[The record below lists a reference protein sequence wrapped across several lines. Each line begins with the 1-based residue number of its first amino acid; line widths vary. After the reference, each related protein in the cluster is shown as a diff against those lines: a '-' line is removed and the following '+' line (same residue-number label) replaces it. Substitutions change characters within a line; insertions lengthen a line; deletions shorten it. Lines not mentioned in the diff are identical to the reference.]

1 MEQQTYTEFLPISR
15 ADMEARGW
23 EQLDFVVVGGDAYVD
38 HPSFGT
44 AIISRLLEAEG
55 YKVGVLAQPRYTDCE
70 DFKRFGKPKYGFFIG
85 GGNVDSMVSHYSV
98 AKIPRAEDEYSPGGK
113 AGARPDRSATVYT
126 KLAKQAYPDLP
137 VILGGLE
144 ASLRR
149 FAHYD
154 YWLDTVLPSI
164 AEDSGADLISFGMGE
179 HQTVEIA
186 RRLAAGEPVET
197 ITDVNGTCYL
207 TDFDHLPQRYVECA
221 GFKKVASD
229 KTAYAKACR
238 IQMDN
243 QDVVS
248 GQIIVQ
254 KQSEKYLVQNIPA
267 KPLVRWELDKVY
279 ALPYTRR
286 YHPIYEAMGGVPAI
300 REVQFS
306 IIQNRGCFGGCNF
319 CAIQLHQGR
328 RVTSRSADSIVEE
341 AERMTHEPDFKGY
354 IHDVGG
360 PTANFRF
367 PSCRE
372 QMLRGMC
379 TGGKHCL
386 APTTCSH
393 MIVDHS
399 DYLKILRRVRELPG
413 VKKVFIRS
421 GIRFDYLMADP
432 DDTFFKELVEYHVS
446 GQLKVAPEH
455 CAPNTLA
462 YMGKPPIETFN
473 KFKDKFYELS
483 KKAGKKQYL
492 VPYLMS
498 SHPGST
504 LSDAVYLAEYL
515 YKNHMRPEQVQ
526 DFYPTPGTVSTCMF
540 YTGLDPYT
548 LKPVF
553 VEKTAEELIC
563 EFVVGGAMRSRKS
576 VNVPS
581 VSINLPSV
589 TEKDR
594 RFIEW
599 AVKNDVD
606 FIAHSFVRSARDIK
620 AVQDILD
627 AHGSKIKIISK
638 IENREGLD
646 NIDEII
652 EASYGI
658 MVARG
663 DLGVELPA
671 EAIPNTQRRIV
682 EKCICAKR
690 PVIIATQMLYS
701 MVKSPRPT
709 RAEVSDVASA
719 IYERVDAV
727 MLSDETAM
735 GDFPV
740 ESVETMARIAREIER
755 DETHFKPMIDMD
767 MVSVNHEITA
777 QLARSAVR
785 ASTNLPIKYVVL
797 DTKTGRTGRYLAAF
811 RGQKT
816 VMAVCYQLHAQRI
829 LALSYGVVPI
839 LRNQELK
846 DRYHFLIDALEVIE
860 QHQKLDGQDL
870 LAIVGGSFGPDGG
883 ASYVEIANVL
893 NIRRRNEEIVAAQ
906 KS

>member
-1 MEQQTYTEFLPISR
+1 MEHSTPQIYTEFLPISR

-267 KPLVRWELDKVY
+267 KPLVRGELDKVY

-286 YHPIYEAMGGVPAI
+286 YHPIYESMGGVPAI

-504 LSDAVYLAEYL
+504 LKDAVYLAEYAKQGKIVDIIRFAADAL
-515 YKNHMRPEQVQ
+515 ASVPSIVM
-526 DFYPTPGTVSTCMF
+526 
-540 YTGLDPYT
+540 GLFGYA
-548 LKPVF
+548 LF
-553 VEKTAEELIC
+553 VEAMGLGLSMVSAALALALLMLPIVMRTTEEAIRAVPRYIRWGAYGLGATKWQVVSKVVLPSAFGRIATGIVLAIGRAIGETA
-563 EFVVGGAMRSRKS
+563 VVLYTMGQA
-576 VNVPS
+576 
-581 VSINLPSV
+581 INLPISPLDSGRPMTV
-589 TEKDR
+589 HLYLL
-594 RFIEW
+594 
-599 AVKNDVD
+599 ANDG
-606 FIAHSFVRSARDIK
+606 INMNAAYGTALLLMAI
-620 AVQDILD
+620 IL
-627 AHGSKIKIISK
+627 A
-638 IENREGLD
+638 
-646 NIDEII
+646 
-652 EASYGI
+652 
-658 MVARG
+658 
-663 DLGVELPA
+663 
-671 EAIPNTQRRIV
+671 
-682 EKCICAKR
+682 
-690 PVIIATQMLYS
+690 
-701 MVKSPRPT
+701 
-709 RAEVSDVASA
+709 
-719 IYERVDAV
+719 
-727 MLSDETAM
+727 
-735 GDFPV
+735 F
-740 ESVETMARIAREIER
+740 
-755 DETHFKPMIDMD
+755 
-767 MVSVNHEITA
+767 
-777 QLARSAVR
+777 
-785 ASTNLPIKYVVL
+785 NLFA
-797 DTKTGRTGRYLAAF
+797 RYLS
-811 RGQKT
+811 RK
-816 VMAVCYQLHAQRI
+816 
-829 LALSYGVVPI
+829 
-839 LRNQELK
+839 
-846 DRYHFLIDALEVIE
+846 
-860 QHQKLDGQDL
+860 
-870 LAIVGGSFGPDGG
+870 
-883 ASYVEIANVL
+883 
-893 NIRRRNEEIVAAQ
+893 RR
-906 KS
+906 

>member
-1 MEQQTYTEFLPISR
+1 MDNSSPKIYTEFLPISR

-23 EQLDFVVVGGDAYVD
+23 DQLDFVVVGGDAYVD

-113 AGARPDRSATVYT
+113 GGARPDRSATVYT
-126 KLAKQAYPDLP
+126 KLAKEAYPDLP

-154 YWLDTVLPSI
+154 YWMDTVLPSI
-164 AEDSGADLISFGMGE
+164 AESSGADIISFGMGE

-186 RRLAAGEPVET
+186 RRLAAGEPVEQ
-197 ITDVNGTCYL
+197 ITDVDGTCYL
-207 TDFDHLPQRYVECA
+207 TDFDHLPERYVECA

-379 TGGKHCL
+379 NGGKHCL

-492 VPYLMS
+492 VPQKSKRILLIQKKPIESRFTFRSALGGVLMQETDLRS
-498 SHPGST
+498 ENKGDFEVVTKKQPTEDELDDFVFAQKVAKHCKSNAVALVKDSHLLAVGVGQTSRVAA
-504 LSDAVYLAEYL
+504 LKQAIEKAQHFGFDLRGAVLASDAFFPFDDCVTLA
-515 YKNHMRPEQVQ
+515 
-526 DFYPTPGTVSTCMF
+526 
-540 YTGLDPYT
+540 
-548 LKPVF
+548 
-553 VEKTAEELIC
+553 
-563 EFVVGGAMRSRKS
+563 
-576 VNVPS
+576 
-581 VSINLPSV
+581 
-589 TEKDR
+589 
-594 RFIEW
+594 
-599 AVKNDVD
+599 
-606 FIAHSFVRSARDIK
+606 
-620 AVQDILD
+620 
-627 AHGSKIKIISK
+627 
-638 IENREGLD
+638 
-646 NIDEII
+646 
-652 EASYGI
+652 
-658 MVARG
+658 
-663 DLGVELPA
+663 A
-671 EAIPNTQRRIV
+671 EAGVTAVVQPGGSMRDGDSI
-682 EKCICAKR
+682 AK
-690 PVIIATQMLYS
+690 ADELGLS
-701 MVKSPRPT
+701 MVFTGVR
-709 RAEVSDVASA
+709 
-719 IYERVDAV
+719 
-727 MLSDETAM
+727 
-735 GDFPV
+735 
-740 ESVETMARIAREIER
+740 
-755 DETHFKPMIDMD
+755 HFK
-767 MVSVNHEITA
+767 H
-777 QLARSAVR
+777 
-785 ASTNLPIKYVVL
+785 
-797 DTKTGRTGRYLAAF
+797 
-811 RGQKT
+811 
-816 VMAVCYQLHAQRI
+816 
-829 LALSYGVVPI
+829 
-839 LRNQELK
+839 
-846 DRYHFLIDALEVIE
+846 
-860 QHQKLDGQDL
+860 
-870 LAIVGGSFGPDGG
+870 
-883 ASYVEIANVL
+883 
-893 NIRRRNEEIVAAQ
+893 
-906 KS
+906 